1 MPRSPNCRPL
11 ILVDRGQTENI
22 AHEIF
27 KQHKN
32 VVFISMRVNAVA
44 NLFAHIYHDDS
55 HMLHNTIELIKSLPH
70 VNKLEFS
77 EVISVVDKRDSL
89 EIEKNV
95 KTFLGA

>member
-1 MPRSPNCRPL
+1 
-11 ILVDRGQTENI
+11 
-22 AHEIF
+22 
-27 KQHKN
+27 
-32 VVFISMRVNAVA
+32 
-44 NLFAHIYHDDS
+44 
-55 HMLHNTIELIKSLPH
+55 MLHNTIELIKSLPH